1 VIACFLLQGDSED
14 SLNAKLPLRFVWGVK
29 PVDNGDYL
37 DPRTRGT
44 LIYDDTF
51 DMAAPES
58 QQWLLHFC
66 QHLRMQS
73 FYHPMMGPLLPNCFI
88 TSFKSWM
95 QRRCKDPIDDIDR
108 TPCCENSTFP
118 YSRQVFDMCVV
129 QAAGHLYETPLYFMP
144 GTAGLKFSRKKHPKI
159 RALVV
164 EYDSN
169 HTFSLSFSDM
179 DNFFQQVESWTHKEL
194 SEAPPGMR
202 NGWFIS
208 ELEFYDLQ
216 RTLSRDTLVAI
227 GVSMGIALI
236 VLLFVTLN
244 ILISLYAILT
254 ISCIIFVTVAVLVLL
269 GWKLNV
275 LESIAV
281 SVAIGLAVDF
291 SLHYGVHYRMCPDG
305 EDRESAVTYAVT
317 RMGGPTA
324 MAALT
329 TAAAG
334 AFMLPSAVLAYIQIG
349 VFLITVMAVSWIYST
364 FFLGSLL
371 RLVGPQHGF
380 WQFSYPRLD
389 KNCCSKRDGSNE
401 DSSAVDRADKTVYT
415 NVLSESTL
423 STSSTVCALHPS
435 ASESHEL
442 EALSGRCRSSFNR
455 RLHRSGSLSTT
466 LPSSASVP
474 LAHCVTTRKVS
485 LPVDQ
490 SPSAASATT
499 IVLVDDG
506 DVDSRPS
513 IGDATEEPLMRH

>member
-1 VIACFLLQGDSED
+1 MQGDSED
-14 SLNAKLPLRFVWGVK
+14 SLSIKLPLRFVWGIK

-37 DPRTRGT
+37 DPGRRGT

-51 DMAAPES
+51 DVAAAQS
-58 QQWLLHFC
+58 QRWLLRFC
-66 QHLRMQS
+66 QRLKMQS
-73 FYHPMMGPLLPNCFI
+73 FYQPMLGPLLPNCFI
-88 TSFKSWM
+88 ISFRSWM
-95 QRRCKDPIDDIDR
+95 QQRCKDPVDDIDR

-118 YSRQVFDMCVV
+118 YKRRVFEKCIV
-129 QAAGHLYETPLYFMP
+129 QAIVAHYKTPSYLRP
-144 GTAGLKFSRKKHPKI
+144 GMAGLKFSRGKHPKI

-169 HTFSLSFSDM
+169 HSYSLSFSDM
-179 DNFFQQVESWTHKEL
+179 DNFFQQVESWARKEL

-202 NGWFIS
+202 NGWFVS
-208 ELEFYDLQ
+208 DLEFYDLQ
-216 RTLSRDTLVAI
+216 RTLSRDTVLAI
-227 GVSMGIALI
+227 GVSMGIAFV
-236 VLLFVTLN
+236 VLLLVTLN

-254 ISCIIFVTVAVLVLL
+254 VSCIIFVTVALLILL

-281 SVAIGLAVDF
+281 SVAIGLAADF

-305 EDRESAVTYAVT
+305 GDRESAVTYAVS

-334 AFMLPSAVLAYIQIG
+334 AFMLPSIVLAYIQIG
-349 VFLITVMAVSWIYST
+349 IFLITVMSVSWIYST

-371 RLVGPQHGF
+371 RVGGPQHGF
-380 WQFSYPRLD
+380 GQFSYPNLH
-389 KNCCSKRDGSNE
+389 KTCCINGDGRSGG
-401 DSSAVDRADKTVYT
+401 SSAVNRVDKTVYT

-442 EALSGRCRSSFNR
+442 EALSARNLRNSFSQRLR
-455 RLHRSGSLSTT
+455 RAGSLSTT
-466 LPSSASVP
+466 LPSSSSVP
-474 LAHCVTTRKVS
+474 LVPCATTREVS
-485 LPVDQ
+485 VPADQ

-499 IVLVDDG
+499 IVLVDDA
-506 DVDSRPS
+506 DMDSRPS
-513 IGDATEEPLMRH
+513 IGDATEEPLMKH

>member
-1 VIACFLLQGDSED
+1 VTLFSCLQADSED
-14 SLNAKLPLRFVWGVK
+14 SLIAKLPLRFVWGIM

-58 QQWLLHFC
+58 QRWLLGFC
-66 QHLRMQS
+66 QRLRMQS
-73 FYHPMMGPLLPNCFI
+73 FYQLMLGPLLPNCFI

-95 QRRCKDPIDDIDR
+95 QRRCRDPVDNIDR

-118 YSRQVFDMCVV
+118 YKRHVFETCIV
-129 QAAGHLYETPLYFMP
+129 QAIVNLYETPLYLIP
-144 GTAGLKFSRKKHPKI
+144 STAGLKFSYEKHPKI

-169 HTFSLSFSDM
+169 HSYSLSFSDM
-179 DNFFQQVESWTHKEL
+179 DNFFRQVESWARKEL

-202 NGWFIS
+202 NGWFVS
-208 ELEFYDLQ
+208 QLEFYDLQ
-216 RTLSRDTLVAI
+216 RTLSRDTLIAI
-227 GVSMGIALI
+227 GVSMGIALV
-236 VLLFVTLN
+236 VLLLVTLN

-305 EDRESAVTYAVT
+305 DDRESAVTYAIS

-349 VFLITVMAVSWIYST
+349 IFLVAVMAISWIYST

-371 RLVGPQHGF
+371 RVGGPQHGF
-380 WQFSYPRLD
+380 GQFSYPHID
-389 KNCCSKRDGSNE
+389 KNCCLNGDGGSGG
-401 DSSAVDRADKTVYT
+401 SSAVDRVKTVYT

-423 STSSTVCALHPS
+423 STSSTICALHPS

-442 EALSGRCRSSFNR
+442 EALSARCCRSSFSR
-455 RLHRSGSLSTT
+455 RLQRSGSLSAT

-474 LAHCVTTRKVS
+474 LASCVTTRKVS
-485 LPVDQ
+485 LPADQ

-506 DVDSRPS
+506 DVDSRPG
-513 IGDATEEPLMRH
+513 IGDATEEPLMKH

>member
-1 VIACFLLQGDSED
+1 M
-14 SLNAKLPLRFVWGVK
+14 NAKLPLRFVWGIM

-44 LIYDDTF
+44 LVYDGTF

-66 QHLRMQS
+66 QHLRNQS
-73 FYHPMMGPLLPNCFI
+73 FYQKMLGPQLPNCFI
-88 TSFKSWM
+88 TFFKSWM
-95 QRRCKDPIDDIDR
+95 ERRCKDAIYHTDR

-118 YSRQVFDMCVV
+118 YKRQVFEMCIV
-129 QAAGHLYETPLYFMP
+129 QAIGHLYETPSYLIP
-144 GTAGLKFSRKKHPKI
+144 GPAGLKFSREEHPKI

-169 HTFSLSFSDM
+169 HSFSLSFSDM
-179 DNFFQQVESWTHKEL
+179 DNFFQQVESWARKEL

-202 NGWFIS
+202 NGWFVS
-208 ELEFYDLQ
+208 HLEFYDLQ
-216 RTLSRDTLVAI
+216 RTLSQGTLMAI
-227 GVSMGIALI
+227 GVSMGIALV
-236 VLLFVTLN
+236 VLLLVTLN
-244 ILISLYAILT
+244 IPISIYAIIT
-254 ISCIIFVTVAVLVLL
+254 ITCIIFVTVAVLVLL

-305 EDRESAVTYAVT
+305 EDRESAVTYAVS

-371 RLVGPQHGF
+371 RVGGPQHGF
-380 WQFSYPRLD
+380 GQFSYPQLN
-389 KNCCSKRDGSNE
+389 KTCCSKQNGSNE

-423 STSSTVCALHPS
+423 STSSTVCGVHPS

-442 EALSGRCRSSFNR
+442 EALSGRCRSSFSR

-474 LAHCVTTRKVS
+474 LARCVASRKVS

-506 DVDSRPS
+506 DIDSRPS
-513 IGDATEEPLMRH
+513 IVDATEEPLMKH